1 MESGLQDSEPSLK
14 SKELFC
20 GYYLVTIFT
29 NKEVFLNDA
38 NPIKEQNSNPRSVAK
53 NSISGDKSSPKQQET
68 TLEENFDK
76 KTIDLNEL
84 FPDAETDLNGLFPDN
99 EVKNLLKNI
108 IKNKKDMS
116 LIKERLATENET
128 TAESKEKKNTTN
140 PSEPE

>member
-1 MESGLQDSEPSLK
+1 M
-14 SKELFC
+14 
-20 GYYLVTIFT
+20 
-29 NKEVFLNDA
+29 NDA
-38 NPIKEQNSNPRSVAK
+38 NPIQEQNSTPRSVAK

-76 KTIDLNEL
+76 KIIDLNEL

-99 EVKNLLKNI
+99 EVKDLLKNI
-108 IKNKKDMS
+108 IKNKKDMG

-128 TAESKEKKNTTN
+128 TEESKEKKNTIN

>member
-1 MESGLQDSEPSLK
+1 M
-14 SKELFC
+14 
-20 GYYLVTIFT
+20 
-29 NKEVFLNDA
+29 NDA
-38 NPIKEQNSNPRSVAK
+38 NPIQEQNSNPRSVAK
-53 NSISGDKSSPKQQET
+53 NSISGDKSSSKQQET

-99 EVKNLLKNI
+99 EVKDLLKNI
-108 IKNKKDMS
+108 IKNKKDMG

-128 TAESKEKKNTTN
+128 TEESKEKKNTPN